1 MEEGI
6 KKVCDLVIKNY
17 NKLKEE
23 LRFDGEFINHFGSLI
38 YADDTEIPIG
48 KIKKIRTAI
57 KNKTSR
63 MSYFRGDILYMIS
76 FLIGKQKN
84 VDEYIDDM
92 IDTYEEMKEAKF
104 EESADLV
111 LSSYAI
117 VKHSNKEKRTEIIS
131 NMMEIYKE
139 MKKNYRDITN
149 SEDYLECALLALNGI
164 DKEKS
169 VNYMESRFNSVVKLN
184 LFSKNSIQGLTLAL
198 MLNHN
203 NPEFNSIQELLNEFE
218 TQNIKISHQVLALLG
233 IAAGTEDSKEY
244 ATKIKS
250 VIEYLSSEESEY
262 QFYMDRSFRA
272 FIAIALVEVSKKEGR
287 EEYISELMLMVVNLF
302 IKSKNQ
308 GLVAEVLA

>member
-1 MEEGI
+1 
-6 KKVCDLVIKNY
+6 
-17 NKLKEE
+17 
-23 LRFDGEFINHFGSLI
+23 
-38 YADDTEIPIG
+38 
-48 KIKKIRTAI
+48 
-57 KNKTSR
+57 
-63 MSYFRGDILYMIS
+63 
-76 FLIGKQKN
+76 
-84 VDEYIDDM
+84 
-92 IDTYEEMKEAKF
+92 
-104 EESADLV
+104 
-111 LSSYAI
+111 
-117 VKHSNKEKRTEIIS
+117 
-131 NMMEIYKE
+131 MEIYKE